1 MTMPLTHRQQDVL
14 AAVVLDYVLTGSP
27 VGSRTV
33 SKNSPNRLSPATIR
47 NAMADL
53 EEMGFLYQPHT
64 SAGRVPTDLGYRY
77 YVDTLM
83 SRRPLSPEEVRQ
95 IHATLPQEAGP
106 GNLDELLG
114 RTAKLLAGLSSHVGV
129 VLTPRFPRAILKRL
143 EFLRLSE
150 DRILALFVSMSGM
163 VDHRVIQ
170 VSEPYGDEDLIS
182 VTNLVN
188 DNFQGL
194 TLPQIREK
202 VLAMM
207 SAEKA
212 LYHRLL
218 ARALELSRNYLDQR
232 DDDENEVL
240 LDGTSNVLGEPT
252 LADDVDRMKS
262 LFQAFEDKGRLVT
275 LLNACLDQDK
285 ARVLIGSEC
294 DDPHFTHLTLI
305 SSPYSYRQQPVG
317 AVGVLGPR
325 RMDYER
331 LITLVD
337 SLSRFLTEALAR
349 RAPEGGPLQCRTG
362 PDIIEPEGSH
372 DR

>member
-1 MTMPLTHRQQDVL
+1 MTMPLTDRQEDVL
-14 AAVVLDYVLTGSP
+14 AAVVLNYVVTGTP

-33 SKNSPNRLSPATIR
+33 SKNSPDRLSPATIR

-95 IHATLPQEAGP
+95 IRTTLPHEGEP
-106 GNLDELLG
+106 EDLHELLG

-129 VLTPRFPRAILKRL
+129 VLAPRFPGAILKRL
-143 EFLRLSE
+143 EFLRLT
-150 DRILALFVSMSGM
+150 DHRILAIFVSRSGM
-163 VDHRVIQ
+163 VDHRVIH
-170 VSEPYGDEDLIS
+170 VKESYSDMDLS
-182 VTNLVN
+182 SMTNLVN

-194 TLPQIREK
+194 TLSQIREK
-202 VLAMM
+202 ALAMM

-212 LYHRLL
+212 LYDRLL

-232 DDDENEVL
+232 DDDEDEVL

-252 LADDVDRMKS
+252 LAEDVDRMKT
-262 LFQAFEDKGRLVT
+262 LFSAFEDKGRLVT
-275 LLNACLDQDK
+275 LLNACLEQDE

-294 DDPHFTHLTLI
+294 HDPRFQHLTLI
-305 SSPYSYRQQPVG
+305 SSPYSYREQPVG

-331 LITLVD
+331 LVTLVD
-337 SLSRFLTEALAR
+337 SLSRFLTQSLTR
-349 RAPEGGPLQCRTG
+349 RAVEGGPLQRQIA

-372 DR
+372 E